1 MAHRKNHDYHILPPS
16 VWLLTTVAVF
26 IMLFG
31 AVLWM
36 DSVTAPVP
44 DGLRRVLYCMY
55 ARGGLTLSLNPTKV
69 IHASRQHRPAIRVH
83 YVHHV
88 EIMFF
93 AAWFWSFF
101 KHAMYPMGPQ
111 SPVDGQFPPQGLK
124 RSTRQRLR

>member
-1 MAHRKNHDYHILPPS
+1 
-16 VWLLTTVAVF
+16 
-26 IMLFG
+26 MLFG

-36 DSVTAPVP
+36 DSVTAMFLMGFMKCCACSAWWS
-44 DGLRRVLYCMY
+44 D
-55 ARGGLTLSLNPTKV
+55 V
-69 IHASRQHRPAIRVH
+69 IVESHQGDHASRQHQPAIRVH

-111 SPVDGQFPPQGLK
+111 YHRRTIPAEAD
-124 RSTRQRLR
+124 